1 MILVHWCLKNVPFK
15 EYKLF
20 DLLNIMLQ
28 TAHLP
33 QEKAQMEQY
42 MASHGTTALI
52 TSAPVL
58 AL

>member
-1 MILVHWCLKNVPFK
+1 MIVVCWCLKDIPLK
-15 EYKLF
+15 EYKLT
-20 DLLNIMLQ
+20 DLVNVMLQ

-42 MASHGTTALI
+42 MGSHGTTALI

-58 AL
+58 AS